1 MSFADILNK
10 LAEKKALQGDSDFA
24 YRLISASEKEEEKE
38 EKEAEMIKRGKDR
51 KKLASKE
58 LWIAAYEELVE
69 ELIPKFMERGLGE
82 NEAEMAAEQ
91 YLEKNYRL
99 VDDRAADK
107 EGDAIDWAM
116 DHMRDNAYASSLSDM
131 IKKYAGKD
139 RKKLAFSDESWLD
152 SWLKAREDL
161 FMMLIPKFIER
172 GMEKYEAEMA
182 AEQYLEKHPHLVDE
196 KAAILDEGRLD
207 QGIMMAGEIYA
218 SSLSKMIKKYAG
230 EDWDLKSEEVYERMM
245 PEKSIPL
252 DGPDEFYEECRFVD
266 TPVGRM
272 LIIEVDSTRFEPG
285 TKFRCSEII

>member
-38 EKEAEMIKRGKDR
+38 AEMIKR
-51 KKLASKE
+51 
-58 LWIAAYEELVE
+58 
-69 ELIPKFMERGLGE
+69 
-82 NEAEMAAEQ
+82 
-91 YLEKNYRL
+91 
-99 VDDRAADK
+99 
-107 EGDAIDWAM
+107 
-116 DHMRDNAYASSLSDM
+116 
-131 IKKYAGKD
+131 GKD
-139 RKKLAFSDESWLD
+139 RKKLAFSDESWLN
-152 SWLKAREDL
+152 SWLKARKDL
-161 FMMLIPKFIER
+161 FMELIPKF
-172 GMEKYEAEMA
+172 MEEGLGKYEAEMA

-196 KAAILDEGRLD
+196 KAAILDEGRWD
-207 QGIMMAGEIYA
+207 QGIMMADDIYA

-230 EDWDLKSEEVYERMM
+230 DYFDVTSEEVYGPMM

-266 TPVGRM
+266 TLVGSM

>member
-1 MSFADILNK
+1 M
-10 LAEKKALQGDSDFA
+10 
-24 YRLISASEKEEEKE
+24 
-38 EKEAEMIKRGKDR
+38 
-51 KKLASKE
+51 
-58 LWIAAYEELVE
+58 
-69 ELIPKFMERGLGE
+69 LIPKFMERGLGE
-82 NEAEMAAEQ
+82 DEAEQAAEQ
-91 YLEKNYRL
+91 YLEKHSHL
-99 VDDRAADK
+99 VHERAGDLEGRAIDRAMMMH
-107 EGDAIDWAM
+107 GDI
-116 DHMRDNAYASSLSDM
+116 YASSLSKM

-182 AEQYLEKHPHLVDE
+182 AEQYLEKHPHLIDE

-207 QGIMMAGEIYA
+207 QGIMMADDIYA

-230 EDWDLKSEEVYERMM
+230 ENKDEKKETSQEFEEKRRNKNKMMWERRKQRWDKYKAENPNYKKSSTLNTMIKKYAKEYWEITSEEFSEPMM
-245 PEKSIPL
+245 PEQSIPF

-266 TPVGRM
+266 TPKGRM